1 MYTLYYFFYNIL
13 DRAVTSRDVKQS
25 VDLTFKMVRTIMA
38 IDYYGKMIVEIFL
51 IAEIKLNITQ
61 YRMQL
66 KSKYMYMYCDHLNAR
81 GESIKS
87 ITVQQLYQ

>member
-1 MYTLYYFFYNIL
+1 MYTLYYFFHNIL

-25 VDLTFKMVRTIMA
+25 VDLTFKMVWTIMA

-66 KSKYMYMYCDHLNAR
+66 KLYCDHLNAR

-87 ITVQQLYQ
+87 NTVQQPYQ

>member
-1 MYTLYYFFYNIL
+1 
-13 DRAVTSRDVKQS
+13 
-25 VDLTFKMVRTIMA
+25 MA

-66 KSKYMYMYCDHLNAR
+66 KSKWYTC
-81 GESIKS
+81 IV
-87 ITVQQLYQ
+87 II

>member
-1 MYTLYYFFYNIL
+1 
-13 DRAVTSRDVKQS
+13 
-25 VDLTFKMVRTIMA
+25 MA

-61 YRMQL
+61 YSMQL

-81 GESIKS
+81 SESIKS
-87 ITVQQLYQ
+87 NTVQQPYQ